1 MNRVSVGKRYEDEV
15 AVWLDKHG
23 YSILARNF
31 RFRHK
36 EIDIIAEKENLLVF
50 VEVKYRKDGAFGT
63 GLEAVTVSKRRNV
76 RTAALYYIEK
86 NRRYDCNVR
95 FDVAT
100 FEREKLLYIEDAFQ
114 LTK

>member
-15 AVWLDKHG
+15 AAWLDGHG
-23 YSILARNF
+23 YSVLERNF

-36 EIDIIAEKENLLVF
+36 EIDIIAEKDSLLVF

-63 GLEAVTVSKRRNV
+63 GLEAVTVSKRRNI
-76 RTAALYYIEK
+76 RTAALYYLEK